1 MKKNYKINVYISN
14 MFNNFYIFYFKYIFI
29 KFILL
34 IKFNNKITHKLS
46 KLIECKT
53 LMNLLSIKLNN
64 IIFKN

>member
-1 MKKNYKINVYISN
+1 